1 MDQLSMFDNDISFPL
16 THEDVVALYEKYIRE
31 GETDPDVFTFSDI
44 AKGKSYKF
52 YGEKVFEHRPGTLK
66 TARLCLAVE
75 DEDGSKKF
83 PVRKASDFTPDQ
95 LLAIME
101 DLKRK
106 MQELFLT
113 LNVEKF
119 GCCNDFIACSDA
131 RMCLH
136 QDDRFYNGC
145 YYRKN
150 LEAGRIF
157 YGKNKNI

>member
-1 MDQLSMFDNDISFPL
+1 MDQLSMFDNEISFPL
-16 THEDVVALYEKYIRE
+16 THEDVVALFEHYIRE

-44 AKGKSYKF
+44 AKGKSYRF

-75 DEDGSKKF
+75 DEEGNKTF
-83 PVRKASDFTPDQ
+83 PVRKASDFTPSQ
-95 LLAIME
+95 LLAVME

-106 MQELFLT
+106 KQELFLT
-113 LNVEKF
+113 LNVEEF